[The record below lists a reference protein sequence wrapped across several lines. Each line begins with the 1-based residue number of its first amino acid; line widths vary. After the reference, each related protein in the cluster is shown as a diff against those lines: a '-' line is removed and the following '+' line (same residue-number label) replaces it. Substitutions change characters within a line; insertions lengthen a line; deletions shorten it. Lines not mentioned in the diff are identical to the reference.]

1 MPHGSSM
8 ICLLACSARSSDVE
22 GALMPPPSVFGAH
35 AESQTVPVSN
45 LEHLLGVSQPDQAP
59 MLQSGFSS
67 ALAPGQ
73 SNNSVM
79 RSGAPGDRAAGQL
92 DGAGEASIGS
102 VSWLSDC
109 KGCQDCTRLHSHV
122 RGLKGTLWC
131 HMHVIRS
138 LCDSE
143 VQVLSGCKPVT
154 SCHTGRQAEQ
164 QQCLWGKGQ
173 VGEVWR

>member
-1 MPHGSSM
+1 
-8 ICLLACSARSSDVE
+8 
-22 GALMPPPSVFGAH
+22 MPPPSVFGAH

-45 LEHLLGVSQPDQAP
+45 LEHLLGVSRPDQGS

-73 SNNSVM
+73 SNNSDV

-109 KGCQDCTRLHSHV
+109 QGCQDCTHLPYHMC
-122 RGLKGTLWC
+122 GLERNL
-131 HMHVIRS
+131 
-138 LCDSE
+138 
-143 VQVLSGCKPVT
+143 
-154 SCHTGRQAEQ
+154 
-164 QQCLWGKGQ
+164 
-173 VGEVWR
+173 